1 VGTEIV
7 LALGQRERLLA
18 VDAASAGMRGVGDLP
33 VTESAAAGSFA
44 PDVVLAPPREAA
56 AVRRSAP
63 AARIIEVEPHNFDD
77 AWELCTS
84 IGAALGRERE
94 AHRFVLETSRP
105 LAELGRES
113 FGARRPRVAALLAL
127 EPLAVAGGHS
137 FATDLIE
144 LAGGESVSH
153 GTEEIRLAWTS
164 EDLARAAP
172 ELVVVVTSRAPSPRD
187 LELGRRLL
195 GGGPRVEFLVFDAER
210 LWLRDSLPAARQL
223 RSWIA
228 DLSVQAPAGAPAR
241 AR

>member
-1 VGTEIV
+1 VSLTPVGTEIV

-113 FGARRPRVAALLAL
+113 FARRPRGG
-127 EPLAVAGGHS
+127 AGPRGPRGGGRPY

-144 LAGGESVSH
+144 LAGGEREPRDRGVPP
-153 GTEEIRLAWTS
+153 GVDERG
-164 EDLARAAP
+164 LARAAP
-172 ELVVVVTSRAPSPRD
+172 ELSCRDLPRPSPRD
-187 LELGRRLL
+187 LSSAGASGR
-195 GGGPRVEFLVFDAER
+195 GPRVEFLVFDRAPLAPRFAPRRAAE
-210 LWLRDSLPAARQL
+210 
-223 RSWIA
+223 
-228 DLSVQAPAGAPAR
+228 AGSPTSAFRNPRGYRR